1 LWIPPKYFERGTNL
15 EKDLP
20 DLLTDVVKDI
30 LANHQPELLP
40 DKMVAEIEQYLA
52 SL

>member
-1 LWIPPKYFERGTNL
+1 LWIAPKYFERGANL
-15 EKDLP
+15 DKSLP

-30 LANHQPELLP
+30 LANHQPQPLP
-40 DKMVAEIEQYLA
+40 APMTAKIEQYLA